1 MSSTARSLPGSTRRR
16 GEAATQELP
25 DYCARP
31 MCRSPFTRV
40 VGPGRP
46 QAFCSEVC
54 RRAAEKELRQAKS
67 LLAHFEDLT
76 AQLRIDIAAF
86 GRGGLS
92 PAIEPLRR
100 NRRPGRQRLPPC
112 TGSAVCWR
120 SSARTMIRWRE
131 SFVSSMLPSP
141 PSSSTEPAPE
151 AESPPEASETACQ
164 SLITVRLI
172 ASIRRQGSLADYAST
187 DVTDGVGLPSPNT
200 IPRPASDTSE
210 QLLMGPPCSAD
221 DPERL
226 SAPSRRPP
234 ASAKGRY
241 PRAGT
246 M

>member
-1 MSSTARSLPGSTRRR
+1 MSSTARSLPSSTRRR

-92 PAIEPLRR
+92 PA
-100 NRRPGRQRLPPC
+100 
-112 TGSAVCWR
+112 
-120 SSARTMIRWRE
+120 
-131 SFVSSMLPSP
+131 
-141 PSSSTEPAPE
+141 TEPAE
-151 AESPPEASETACQ
+151 AEPATWQAAAAA
-164 SLITVRLI
+164 VHRV
-172 ASIRRQGSLADYAST
+172 GGVLAF
-187 DVTDGVGLPSPNT
+187 VGEN
-200 IPRPASDTSE
+200 
-210 QLLMGPPCSAD
+210 D
-221 DPERL
+221 DPLARELREL
-226 SAPSRRPP
+226 HAAVSPVILDR
-234 ASAKGRY
+234 ASA
-241 PRAGT
+241 
-246 M
+246 